1 LWVFDELAFDKF
13 LSKSDQLYQVWINAT
28 YDGKVNSWTSL
39 PLPTYEALKTQ
50 NSNIKNTCVTDWG
63 GDHLLSAGDKRIYK
77 RAFYASVEF
86 LEMFEFPLVKG
97 NAAQVL
103 DDPSSI
109 VITESL
115 AKALFGDAD
124 PMGKNVRFDNSQ
136 NMTVTGVIRDVPAN
150 ATLQFNYLVPFA
162 YSEATQG
169 WIKDGR
175 TKWTYNSFSAYVAL
189 EPGVQPSP
197 AMARKVDDSGEGTC
211 YLVYGGRWGLRLKDP
226 RCQDPWSL
234 DDPHQWGEA
243 FLLLSADGADVRF
256 QTANPADL
264 LS

>member
-1 LWVFDELAFDKF
+1 MF
-13 LSKSDQLYQVWINAT
+13 LSTDDNLNCGLMEPRVFQERSNPRPVTHVLRRRGDQDVWCAI
-28 YDGKVNSWTSL
+28 
-39 PLPTYEALKTQ
+39 
-50 NSNIKNTCVTDWG
+50 
-63 GDHLLSAGDKRIYK
+63 
-77 RAFYASVEF
+77 
-86 LEMFEFPLVKG
+86 
-97 NAAQVL
+97 
-103 DDPSSI
+103 
-109 VITESL
+109 
-115 AKALFGDAD
+115 
-124 PMGKNVRFDNSQ
+124 
-136 NMTVTGVIRDVPAN
+136 
-150 ATLQFNYLVPFA
+150 
-162 YSEATQG
+162 
-169 WIKDGR
+169 
-175 TKWTYNSFSAYVAL
+175 VAL